1 VTAEFT
7 FYALFIMLTISMGI
21 VFQFCLSRIK
31 KVSNDIKKANQS
43 ISKLHAEVYENRNK
57 MQNIKASTHS
67 RPVFRKGKTLS
78 GNLELEYYGKSAQT
92 KAIFYVDKES

>member
-1 VTAEFT
+1 MTAEFT
-7 FYALFIMLTISMGI
+7 FYALFIMLTISMGV

-43 ISKLHAEVYENRNK
+43 ISKLHAEMYENRNK
-57 MQNIKASTHS
+57 MKNIKEKAHS